1 MCTHLLAQVS
11 QWSLRHFTKINLAWP
26 KGHDTIRCLALGAE
40 VPEYCPGQILQTL
53 IVRLL
58 KRLWVSVNQNFSNVP
73 PTLPPFSTPWAKSS
87 WSILRVQNPQC
98 SLRGQLSR
106 HTHFTHDCSIITTTT
121 TPTFCYCSH
130 KKGLIDLC
138 IESPISSYMLF
149 HTCGTCISS
158 KKAVWPLLHAEKFG
172 KMRAFKYIL
181 FLPTLLRETLPILS
195 ISILFKMHLRVN
207 HS

>member
-87 WSILRVQNPQC
+87 WSILRVENPQC

-121 TPTFCYCSH
+121 PTFCYCSH
-130 KKGLIDLC
+130 KQKRTDWSLHRKSNFFWHVISYLWDRYFVKKSRLPFTSCREIRKNASIQLYTFSTYSFENTEKLC
-138 IESPISSYMLF
+138 QYWAFLSYSK
-149 HTCGTCISS
+149 CI
-158 KKAVWPLLHAEKFG
+158 LG
-172 KMRAFKYIL
+172 
-181 FLPTLLRETLPILS
+181 
-195 ISILFKMHLRVN
+195 
-207 HS
+207 

>member
-1 MCTHLLAQVS
+1 MCIHLLAQVS
-11 QWSLRHFTKINLAWP
+11 KWSLRHFTKINLAWP

-87 WSILRVQNPQC
+87 WSILRVENPQC

-106 HTHFTHDCSIITTTT
+106 HTHFTHHCSIITTT

-130 KKGLIDLC
+130 KQKRTDWSLHRK
-138 IESPISSYMLF
+138 SNFFWHVF
-149 HTCGTCISS
+149 HTCGTGISS
-158 KKAVWPLLHAEKFG
+158 KKAVCPLLHAEKLG
-172 KMRAFKYIL
+172 KMRAFNYIL
-181 FLPTLLRETLPILS
+181 FLPTLLKTPRNSANIEHFYLILNAS
-195 ISILFKMHLRVN
+195 
-207 HS
+207 